1 MQNKRILTGIM
12 TFILLMSC
20 SLSSYAITTQL
31 LKNYDY
37 LGGGVV
43 YRYDKDTKTVTISK
57 ELSGNGA
64 TSRYAESPFEG
75 SDIESVVINDGVKEL
90 TMNLFCK
97 AKKLKSVTITNSV
110 TLIGRSTF
118 EDCESLTNINI
129 PDSVKNIEYQAFKGC
144 TNLKSIKIPS
154 NVEELGQYV
163 FYQCSKLESVV
174 IENGTKLTVIPHGA
188 FQECTELSKISI
200 ANGITD
206 LNGRAFEDCKYLTDI
221 ALPDTVTNVSQSAF
235 RNCVRLKTV
244 NLSQN
249 LENVDDSAFRGCVE
263 LSDINIPTSLKTIGN
278 YAFSDC
284 KNLSD
289 ITIPAQTDS
298 IGTAAFKDCGNIY
311 VDESNNNFICDDLIL
326 YSTDKSRLL
335 HCSTNYCEEYK
346 SPETVT
352 DIDAYAFSSCSL
364 LKKVD
369 LSILKINQLSEGIF
383 NNCTSLENAIIPN
396 GVEKIKSY
404 AFYNAQSLES
414 VIIPE
419 SVTNIDIRVFNNN
432 NVLGKFI
439 TDDESKVNI
448 GSLNDKNSII
458 FNWKAVTL
466 GKTTDVDDTSITFS
480 LNVDETNQIDELK
493 YEIGEYDKQY
503 FALGGQS
510 VENKEIK
517 IPQGTEKVS
526 IYSRDIAG
534 NETVNICDVPN
545 FDLPTADDITY
556 GQTLGDSEL
565 TVSGVNSIDGVWVWR
580 DPDIMPVAGTNPY
593 TVIFIPEDTQNYN
606 SITAEIFITVN
617 KAVPEYTIPTDLTAV
632 YSPNLTLADIE
643 LPDGWTWV
651 ESNTPLSASEKTY
664 SAIFTPLDTENYKS
678 ITADV
683 TVTVSKAVPEYTVP
697 TDLTAVYSPNLTL
710 ADIELPD
717 GFSWNE
723 PDTKLCVPG
732 GEYKATYTPNDIDN
746 YTTVELTLNVEIK
759 KYTPIIGVDIQ
770 LPTASDITYGQKLGD
785 SVLTPSEN
793 DVIDGEWLW
802 EESDVTPSDDD
813 NSYNAI
819 FVVDDENYETVY
831 VEVPVKVKETSSNK
845 PSNSGSSSS
854 KGHSHKQTSIENKS
868 DKVDEVAN
876 NDVTDNVVAD
886 NDVAITVAEYD
897 VPYISGYEDN
907 TFRPNEKITRAEAIT
922 AIVRAK
928 QFAIKENVKP
938 SFWDISSHWAKSYI
952 DTAADLKIA
961 DGYEDKMFKPDNY
974 ITRAEFAK
982 IIAVL
987 IGENVQNKSSNFA
1000 DTKNHWAENYIAV
1013 LSEKEIIKGYDNN
1026 MYKPDKPI
1034 TRAEA
1039 VTIINK
1045 AVSRNCKS
1053 DIKINF
1059 TDVQKT
1065 HWAYDEI
1072 LKAAG
1077 K

>member
-12 TFILLMSC
+12 TFILIMSC

-31 LKNYDY
+31 LKNYDS

-97 AKKLKSVTITNSV
+97 AKKLKSVTIPNSV
-110 TLIGRSTF
+110 TLIGRGTF

-174 IENGTKLTVIPHGA
+174 IENSTKLTVIPHGA

-200 ANGITD
+200 ANGITV

-221 ALPDTVTNVSQSAF
+221 ALPDTVINISQSAF

-346 SPETVT
+346 APETVT

-364 LKKVD
+364 IKKVD

-419 SVTNIDIRVFNNN
+419 SVTNIDIRFFNNN

-565 TVSGVNSIDGVWVWR
+565 TVSGVNSIDGVWVWK

-606 SITAEIFITVN
+606 SITAEIFVTVN

-632 YSPNLTLADIE
+632 YSPD
-643 LPDGWTWV
+643 
-651 ESNTPLSASEKTY
+651 
-664 SAIFTPLDTENYKS
+664 
-678 ITADV
+678 
-683 TVTVSKAVPEYTVP
+683 
-697 TDLTAVYSPNLTL
+697 LTL

-717 GFSWNE
+717 GFLWNE

-886 NDVAITVAEYD
+886 NDVAITVSEYD

-938 SFWDISSHWAKSYI
+938 SFLDISSHWAKSYI

-987 IGENVQNKSSNFA
+987 IGENVKNNSSTFTN
-1000 DTKNHWAENYIAV
+1000 TKNHWAENYIAV

-1059 TDVQKT
+1059 TDVQET

>member
-1 MQNKRILTGIM
+1 M
-12 TFILLMSC
+12 
-20 SLSSYAITTQL
+20 
-31 LKNYDY
+31 
-37 LGGGVV
+37 
-43 YRYDKDTKTVTISK
+43 
-57 ELSGNGA
+57 
-64 TSRYAESPFEG
+64 
-75 SDIESVVINDGVKEL
+75 
-90 TMNLFCK
+90 
-97 AKKLKSVTITNSV
+97 
-110 TLIGRSTF
+110 
-118 EDCESLTNINI
+118 
-129 PDSVKNIEYQAFKGC
+129 
-144 TNLKSIKIPS
+144 
-154 NVEELGQYV
+154 
-163 FYQCSKLESVV
+163 
-174 IENGTKLTVIPHGA
+174 
-188 FQECTELSKISI
+188 
-200 ANGITD
+200 
-206 LNGRAFEDCKYLTDI
+206 
-221 ALPDTVTNVSQSAF
+221 
-235 RNCVRLKTV
+235 
-244 NLSQN
+244 
-249 LENVDDSAFRGCVE
+249 
-263 LSDINIPTSLKTIGN
+263 
-278 YAFSDC
+278 
-284 KNLSD
+284 
-289 ITIPAQTDS
+289 
-298 IGTAAFKDCGNIY
+298 
-311 VDESNNNFICDDLIL
+311 
-326 YSTDKSRLL
+326 
-335 HCSTNYCEEYK
+335 
-346 SPETVT
+346 
-352 DIDAYAFSSCSL
+352 
-364 LKKVD
+364 
-369 LSILKINQLSEGIF
+369 
-383 NNCTSLENAIIPN
+383 
-396 GVEKIKSY
+396 
-404 AFYNAQSLES
+404 
-414 VIIPE
+414 
-419 SVTNIDIRVFNNN
+419 
-432 NVLGKFI
+432 
-439 TDDESKVNI
+439 
-448 GSLNDKNSII
+448 
-458 FNWKAVTL
+458 
-466 GKTTDVDDTSITFS
+466 
-480 LNVDETNQIDELK
+480 
-493 YEIGEYDKQY
+493 
-503 FALGGQS
+503 
-510 VENKEIK
+510 
-517 IPQGTEKVS
+517 
-526 IYSRDIAG
+526 
-534 NETVNICDVPN
+534 
-545 FDLPTADDITY
+545 
-556 GQTLGDSEL
+556 
-565 TVSGVNSIDGVWVWR
+565 
-580 DPDIMPVAGTNPY
+580 
-593 TVIFIPEDTQNYN
+593 
-606 SITAEIFITVN
+606 
-617 KAVPEYTIPTDLTAV
+617 
-632 YSPNLTLADIE
+632 
-643 LPDGWTWV
+643 
-651 ESNTPLSASEKTY
+651 
-664 SAIFTPLDTENYKS
+664 
-678 ITADV
+678 
-683 TVTVSKAVPEYTVP
+683 
-697 TDLTAVYSPNLTL
+697 
-710 ADIELPD
+710 PD

-886 NDVAITVAEYD
+886 NDVAITVSEYD

-938 SFWDISSHWAKSYI
+938 SFLDISSHWAKDYI
-952 DTAADLKIA
+952 DTAANLKIA

-982 IIAVL
+982 IIAML
-987 IGENVQNKSSNFA
+987 IGENVKNNSSTFS

>member
-64 TSRYAESPFEG
+64 TSRYADSPFEG

-565 TVSGVNSIDGVWVWR
+565 TVSGVNSIDGVWVWK

-617 KAVPEYTIPTDLTAV
+617 KAVPEYTI
-632 YSPNLTLADIE
+632 
-643 LPDGWTWV
+643 
-651 ESNTPLSASEKTY
+651 
-664 SAIFTPLDTENYKS
+664 
-678 ITADV
+678 
-683 TVTVSKAVPEYTVP
+683 P

-868 DKVDEVAN
+868 DKVDEVTN

-987 IGENVQNKSSNFA
+987 IGENVKNNSSTFS

-1013 LSEKEIIKGYDNN
+1013 LSAKEIIKGYDNN

>member
-64 TSRYAESPFEG
+64 TSRYADSPFEG

-174 IENGTKLTVIPHGA
+174 IGNGTKLTVIPHGA

-565 TVSGVNSIDGVWVWR
+565 TVSGVNSIDGVWVWK

-617 KAVPEYTIPTDLTAV
+617 KAVPEYTI
-632 YSPNLTLADIE
+632 
-643 LPDGWTWV
+643 
-651 ESNTPLSASEKTY
+651 
-664 SAIFTPLDTENYKS
+664 
-678 ITADV
+678 
-683 TVTVSKAVPEYTVP
+683 P

-868 DKVDEVAN
+868 DKVDEVTN

-987 IGENVQNKSSNFA
+987 IGENVKNNSSTFS

-1013 LSEKEIIKGYDNN
+1013 LSAKEIIKGYDNN

>member
-1 MQNKRILTGIM
+1 
-12 TFILLMSC
+12 MSC

-64 TSRYAESPFEG
+64 TSRYADSPFEG

-565 TVSGVNSIDGVWVWR
+565 TVSGVNSIDGVWVWK

-617 KAVPEYTIPTDLTAV
+617 KAVPEYT
-632 YSPNLTLADIE
+632 
-643 LPDGWTWV
+643 
-651 ESNTPLSASEKTY
+651 
-664 SAIFTPLDTENYKS
+664 
-678 ITADV
+678 
-683 TVTVSKAVPEYTVP
+683 VP
-697 TDLTAVYSPNLTL
+697 TDLTSVYSPKLTL

-868 DKVDEVAN
+868 DKVDEVTN

-987 IGENVQNKSSNFA
+987 IGENVKNNSSTFS

-1013 LSEKEIIKGYDNN
+1013 LSAKEIIKGYDNN

>member
-64 TSRYAESPFEG
+64 TSRYADSPFEG

-526 IYSRDIAG
+526 IYSSDIAG

-565 TVSGVNSIDGVWVWR
+565 TVSGVNSIDGVWVWK

-664 SAIFTPLDTENYKS
+664 SAI
-678 ITADV
+678 
-683 TVTVSKAVPEYTVP
+683 
-697 TDLTAVYSPNLTL
+697 
-710 ADIELPD
+710 
-717 GFSWNE
+717 
-723 PDTKLCVPG
+723 
-732 GEYKATYTPNDIDN
+732 
-746 YTTVELTLNVEIK
+746 
-759 KYTPIIGVDIQ
+759 
-770 LPTASDITYGQKLGD
+770 
-785 SVLTPSEN
+785 
-793 DVIDGEWLW
+793 
-802 EESDVTPSDDD
+802 
-813 NSYNAI
+813 
-819 FVVDDENYETVY
+819 
-831 VEVPVKVKETSSNK
+831 
-845 PSNSGSSSS
+845 
-854 KGHSHKQTSIENKS
+854 
-868 DKVDEVAN
+868 
-876 NDVTDNVVAD
+876 
-886 NDVAITVAEYD
+886 
-897 VPYISGYEDN
+897 
-907 TFRPNEKITRAEAIT
+907 
-922 AIVRAK
+922 
-928 QFAIKENVKP
+928 
-938 SFWDISSHWAKSYI
+938 
-952 DTAADLKIA
+952 
-961 DGYEDKMFKPDNY
+961 
-974 ITRAEFAK
+974 
-982 IIAVL
+982 
-987 IGENVQNKSSNFA
+987 
-1000 DTKNHWAENYIAV
+1000 
-1013 LSEKEIIKGYDNN
+1013 
-1026 MYKPDKPI
+1026 
-1034 TRAEA
+1034 
-1039 VTIINK
+1039 
-1045 AVSRNCKS
+1045 
-1053 DIKINF
+1053 
-1059 TDVQKT
+1059 
-1065 HWAYDEI
+1065 
-1072 LKAAG
+1072 
-1077 K
+1077 

>member
-1 MQNKRILTGIM
+1 
-12 TFILLMSC
+12 MSC

-64 TSRYAESPFEG
+64 TSRYADSPFEG

-510 VENKEIK
+510 VENREIK

-565 TVSGVNSIDGVWVWR
+565 TVSGVNSIDGVWVWK

-617 KAVPEYTIPTDLTAV
+617 KAVPEYTI
-632 YSPNLTLADIE
+632 
-643 LPDGWTWV
+643 
-651 ESNTPLSASEKTY
+651 
-664 SAIFTPLDTENYKS
+664 
-678 ITADV
+678 
-683 TVTVSKAVPEYTVP
+683 P

-868 DKVDEVAN
+868 DKVDEVTN

-987 IGENVQNKSSNFA
+987 IGENVKNNSSTFS

-1013 LSEKEIIKGYDNN
+1013 LSAKEIIKGYDNN

>member
-1 MQNKRILTGIM
+1 
-12 TFILLMSC
+12 MSC

-64 TSRYAESPFEG
+64 TSRYADSPFEG

-565 TVSGVNSIDGVWVWR
+565 TVSGVNSIDGVWVWK

-617 KAVPEYTIPTDLTAV
+617 KAVPEYTI
-632 YSPNLTLADIE
+632 
-643 LPDGWTWV
+643 
-651 ESNTPLSASEKTY
+651 
-664 SAIFTPLDTENYKS
+664 
-678 ITADV
+678 
-683 TVTVSKAVPEYTVP
+683 P

-868 DKVDEVAN
+868 DKVDEVTN

-987 IGENVQNKSSNFA
+987 IGENVKNNSSTFS

-1013 LSEKEIIKGYDNN
+1013 LSAKEIIKGYDNN

>member
-64 TSRYAESPFEG
+64 TSRYADSPFEG

-565 TVSGVNSIDGVWVWR
+565 TVSGVNSIDGVWVWK

-617 KAVPEYTIPTDLTAV
+617 KAVPEYTIPTDLTSV
-632 YSPNLTLADIE
+632 YSP
-643 LPDGWTWV
+643 
-651 ESNTPLSASEKTY
+651 K
-664 SAIFTPLDTENYKS
+664 
-678 ITADV
+678 
-683 TVTVSKAVPEYTVP
+683 
-697 TDLTAVYSPNLTL
+697 LTL

-868 DKVDEVAN
+868 DKVDEVTN

-987 IGENVQNKSSNFA
+987 IGENVKNNSSTFS

-1013 LSEKEIIKGYDNN
+1013 LSAKEIIKGYDNN

>member
-1 MQNKRILTGIM
+1 M
-12 TFILLMSC
+12 
-20 SLSSYAITTQL
+20 
-31 LKNYDY
+31 
-37 LGGGVV
+37 
-43 YRYDKDTKTVTISK
+43 
-57 ELSGNGA
+57 
-64 TSRYAESPFEG
+64 
-75 SDIESVVINDGVKEL
+75 
-90 TMNLFCK
+90 
-97 AKKLKSVTITNSV
+97 
-110 TLIGRSTF
+110 
-118 EDCESLTNINI
+118 
-129 PDSVKNIEYQAFKGC
+129 
-144 TNLKSIKIPS
+144 
-154 NVEELGQYV
+154 
-163 FYQCSKLESVV
+163 
-174 IENGTKLTVIPHGA
+174 
-188 FQECTELSKISI
+188 
-200 ANGITD
+200 
-206 LNGRAFEDCKYLTDI
+206 
-221 ALPDTVTNVSQSAF
+221 
-235 RNCVRLKTV
+235 
-244 NLSQN
+244 
-249 LENVDDSAFRGCVE
+249 
-263 LSDINIPTSLKTIGN
+263 
-278 YAFSDC
+278 
-284 KNLSD
+284 
-289 ITIPAQTDS
+289 
-298 IGTAAFKDCGNIY
+298 
-311 VDESNNNFICDDLIL
+311 
-326 YSTDKSRLL
+326 
-335 HCSTNYCEEYK
+335 
-346 SPETVT
+346 
-352 DIDAYAFSSCSL
+352 
-364 LKKVD
+364 
-369 LSILKINQLSEGIF
+369 
-383 NNCTSLENAIIPN
+383 
-396 GVEKIKSY
+396 
-404 AFYNAQSLES
+404 
-414 VIIPE
+414 
-419 SVTNIDIRVFNNN
+419 
-432 NVLGKFI
+432 
-439 TDDESKVNI
+439 
-448 GSLNDKNSII
+448 
-458 FNWKAVTL
+458 
-466 GKTTDVDDTSITFS
+466 
-480 LNVDETNQIDELK
+480 
-493 YEIGEYDKQY
+493 
-503 FALGGQS
+503 
-510 VENKEIK
+510 
-517 IPQGTEKVS
+517 
-526 IYSRDIAG
+526 
-534 NETVNICDVPN
+534 
-545 FDLPTADDITY
+545 
-556 GQTLGDSEL
+556 
-565 TVSGVNSIDGVWVWR
+565 TVSGVNSIDGV
-580 DPDIMPVAGTNPY
+580 
-593 TVIFIPEDTQNYN
+593 
-606 SITAEIFITVN
+606 
-617 KAVPEYTIPTDLTAV
+617 
-632 YSPNLTLADIE
+632 
-643 LPDGWTWV
+643 WTWV

-697 TDLTAVYSPNLTL
+697 TDLTSVYSPKLTL

-868 DKVDEVAN
+868 DKVDEVTN

-987 IGENVQNKSSNFA
+987 IGENVKNNSSTFS

-1013 LSEKEIIKGYDNN
+1013 LSAKEIIKGYDNN